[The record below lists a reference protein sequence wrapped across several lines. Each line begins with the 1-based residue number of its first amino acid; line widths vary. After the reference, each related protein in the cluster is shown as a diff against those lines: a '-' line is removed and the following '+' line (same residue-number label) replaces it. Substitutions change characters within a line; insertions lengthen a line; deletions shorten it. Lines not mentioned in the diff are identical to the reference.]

1 MRRTVLWC
9 VVLITAAAGPALAQ
23 GKKWGGNCGLTYNE
37 PMGTAAERIEA
48 SGGFACGVAFHPGG
62 SKFGIL
68 GEIGWSDFNAP
79 KWQVETE
86 VPGELTTLSGHVEIW
101 SLTLNGIWRAPT
113 DGRFGFYVVGGV
125 GAYRRDVS
133 IKAPAEYE
141 YVVWCDAWWGYCYV
155 EGVPV
160 SGDVLAS
167 ASTTEIGF
175 NLGLGATWKLN
186 FGAEI
191 YIEARYT
198 LVDTPQ
204 EIEFVP
210 IAVGVRF

>member
-1 MRRTVLWC
+1 MRKAVLAW
-9 VVLITAAAGPALAQ
+9 VVLGLLAAGPALADE
-23 GKKWGGNCGLTYNE
+23 KKWWGNVGFTYNE
-37 PMGTAAERIEA
+37 PMGEAANYIEG
-48 SGGFACGVAFHPGG
+48 SGGFAAGVAFRPTG
-62 SKFGIL
+62 SQFGLL

-79 KWQVETE
+79 KWQAETD
-86 VPGELTTLSGHVEIW
+86 VTGELVELSGHIEIW
-101 SLTLNGIWRAPT
+101 SLTLNGVWRAPT
-113 DGRFGFYVVGGV
+113 DGRFGFYVVGGL

-141 YVVWCDAWWGYCYV
+141 YVVWCDPWWGYCYV

-167 ASTTEIGF
+167 ASTTAIGY

-191 YIEARYT
+191 YVEARYT

-204 EIEFVP
+204 ETEYVP
-210 IAVGVRF
+210 IAVGIRF